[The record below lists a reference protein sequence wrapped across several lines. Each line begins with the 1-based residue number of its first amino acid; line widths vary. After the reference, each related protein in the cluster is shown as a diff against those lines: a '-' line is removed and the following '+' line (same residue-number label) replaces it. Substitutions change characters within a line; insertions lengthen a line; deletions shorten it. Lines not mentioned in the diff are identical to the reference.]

1 VTLLQRKG
9 NIVAMTGDGVNDA
22 PALKKA
28 DIGVAMGITGT
39 EVSKE
44 AAVMI
49 LTDDNFATIV
59 KAVEYGRAI
68 YDNLSKY
75 IRSQMT
81 WLTAFIAC
89 YLGAAVFYIA
99 GGVPFATQ
107 VVLWINFLVQVP
119 IAIALG
125 FDKPAEGLMER
136 KPRPLAQP
144 VLSRSQ
150 WLRIVF
156 VGVVMAIGTLIL
168 EGPYG
173 ASDASVAATM
183 GFAVF
188 SLSSIVVG
196 LSARSETN
204 SAFNRE
210 IFHDRHQLML
220 YGLALLLML
229 LPPGL
234 GMFGL
239 TSLNVNQWLI
249 CIAFAFVV
257 LLVDEV
263 IKIFMR
269 ARRKASQPAPALAVS
284 TSA

>member
-1 VTLLQRKG
+1 
-9 NIVAMTGDGVNDA
+9 
-22 PALKKA
+22 
-28 DIGVAMGITGT
+28 MGITGT

-59 KAVEYGRAI
+59 KAVESGRAI
-68 YDNLSKY
+68 YTALSNY

-81 WLTAFIAC
+81 WLVAFITC

-107 VVLWINFLVQVP
+107 VVLWINFLIQVP

-125 FDKPAEGLMER
+125 FDKPAAGLMER
-136 KPRPLAQP
+136 KPRPLRQP
-144 VLSRSQ
+144 VLSTSQ

-156 VGVVMAIGTLIL
+156 LGVLMAIGTLIL

-173 ASDASVAATM
+173 AADAALASSMA
-183 GFAVF
+183 FAVF

-196 LSARSETN
+196 LAARSETR
-204 SAFNRE
+204 SAFNRD

-220 YGLALLLML
+220 YGLALLLTL
-229 LPPGL
+229 IPTEL
-234 GMFGL
+234 GMFEL
-239 TSLNVNQWLI
+239 TRLNVNQWLI
-249 CIAFAFVV
+249 CISFAFAL

-269 ARRKASQPAPALAVS
+269 ARLKASQPMAAAAA
-284 TSA
+284 TTRA